1 MMEHLEPESL
11 SAYLDG
17 ELEPRER
24 SRVEEHL
31 HACTECSAVRN
42 KLASVT
48 GQLAALPPVRVT
60 VDEHRTL
67 RQAVLDARPAGSR
80 AGGLGWMQWA
90 LAGGLVIAAVAVF
103 SVSFFGNRGAEQGG
117 EALTEAAAPS
127 AAAFDFTDRNQ
138 VDETVAALPEVLAG
152 LGRYR
157 AEDARTSAA
166 RNSAKGPGQPAPMAR
181 SDTPSDG
188 DQFSAPALAPTP
200 PPAPE
205 SGSGA
210 ASAPDDLTMLE
221 DNESSFTFSNA
232 AADACLNRVA
242 ATQHYPMVPLL
253 ARQAT
258 FEGTQAWLL
267 VFAWTAEPD
276 PNAPLDRSQT
286 WLVTPEDC
294 RNFSGP
300 ELESKV
306 LYRSF
311 SAPA

>member
-1 MMEHLEPESL
+1 MMQHLDPESL

-17 ELEPRER
+17 ELGPRER
-24 SRVEEHL
+24 SLAEQHL
-31 HACTECSAVRN
+31 HTCAECSAMHS
-42 KLASVT
+42 KLAAVT
-48 GQLAALPPVRVT
+48 GQVSALPPLRVT
-60 VDEHRTL
+60 ADEHRRL
-67 RQAVLDARPAGSR
+67 RQAVLNARPASSGAR
-80 AGGLGWMQWA
+80 GLGRLRWA
-90 LAGGLVIAAVAVF
+90 LAGGLVVAAVAVL
-103 SVSFFGNRGAEQGG
+103 SISFLGNGASEPGD
-117 EALTEAAAPS
+117 EALTEAAGPS
-127 AAAFDFTDRNQ
+127 PAGFNFTNQNQ

-157 AEDARTSAA
+157 AEDAGAYAA
-166 RNSAKGPGQPAPMAR
+166 RNSAKAPAGQPAPLAR
-181 SDTPSDG
+181 SDTPG
-188 DQFSAPALAPTP
+188 AAEQFSAPALVPTP

-205 SGSGA
+205 SAAGA
-210 ASAPDDLTMLE
+210 APDDLTMLE

-232 AADACLNRVA
+232 AADACLERVA

-276 PNAPLDRSQT
+276 PNARLDRSQT

-294 RNFSGP
+294 RNLSGP
-300 ELESKV
+300 QLESKV

>member
-1 MMEHLEPESL
+1 MQHLDPEFL

-17 ELEPRER
+17 ELDPRER
-24 SRVEEHL
+24 SLAEQHL
-31 HACTECSAVRN
+31 HTCAECSVMHG
-42 KLASVT
+42 KLASVA
-48 GQLAALPPVRVT
+48 GQVAALPPLRIT
-60 VDEHRTL
+60 VDEHRRL
-67 RQAVLDARPAGSR
+67 RQAVLNARPATSR
-80 AGGLGWMQWA
+80 AGGLGWVRWA
-90 LAGGLVIAAVAVF
+90 LAGGLVLAAVAVF
-103 SVSFFGNRGAEQGG
+103 SISFLGNGDPERGE

-127 AAAFDFTDRNQ
+127 SAGFNFTSRDQ

-157 AEDARTSAA
+157 AEDAATAA
-166 RNSAKGPGQPAPMAR
+166 RNSAKAPASQPAPMAR
-181 SDTPSDG
+181 SDTPG
-188 DQFSAPALAPTP
+188 GAEQFSAPALAPTP

-205 SGSGA
+205 SAAGA
-210 ASAPDDLTMLE
+210 AQDDLTMLE
-221 DNESSFTFSNA
+221 DNESSFIFSNA
-232 AADACLNRVA
+232 AADFCLERVA

-267 VFAWTAEPD
+267 VFAWTAESD

-294 RNFSGP
+294 SNFGGP